1 MIGHRK
7 SNRLVAGLSL
17 LWIVVLAGAGDD
29 PTPAAKLAAEY
40 GSEVRPILERYC
52 LTCHSAEAKKGDL
65 DLDRFTTLGA
75 VRKDVKPWQGMVEQL
90 ETGEMP
96 PKKKPQPTA
105 DERRRLIAWVRGFLD
120 SEALSRAGDP
130 GQVGL
135 RRLSNAEYD
144 ATVRDVTGVDLR
156 PAREFPADGA
166 AGEGFT
172 NASEALGMSP
182 TLLAKY
188 LKASKE
194 IASHAILLPDG
205 IRFSPSNTRRDWTD
219 ESVAQMRRF
228 YAGYTT
234 DLDGHWTPQP
244 YLWALV
250 RHRDDLAAGKVTP
263 AAVAASEKL
272 SPKYL
277 AKLHEA
283 LSAGD
288 PHGPMGRLR
297 SLLGRASAEDA
308 GTLGAEVAAWQGP
321 LWTFQN
327 IGSYRYGNVVRPVA
341 NEPALVDL
349 KVTRTALKPAP
360 GQGEVVLY
368 LVARDLSAAGGPGHA
383 VWDRPRFEGNGQ
395 PLLLRDY
402 AEFGPRYEMDYAAI
416 FAETPRYLAAT
427 IEAAHDRNLS
437 ADDLARKHELDP
449 AWLAR
454 WIDLAALRPVVEEG
468 GVEKEPGKLTPAV
481 PLALLDGR
489 VTAGP
494 KVLGWTTPG
503 TGLPSLL
510 ANSSDEAARIPGL
523 IPPHRVAVHP
533 TPTEFAAAAWKS
545 PIAGRV
551 RVTARIA
558 HAHPACGNGV
568 AWWVEVRKGDQARI
582 LAEGTL
588 ELGKETTVPPRD
600 LSVTPGDLVI
610 LAVDARD
617 GSHSCDLTEIA
628 LTVGEAG
635 KPGGRTWD
643 LAGDVAGNLGDGNP
657 HADGFG
663 NAAVWS
669 FVKGPTRPVYGESGP
684 PVPADSVLGRWRE
697 AASDPGRQ
705 VESAELAGR
714 LGALLGGARPLDEK
728 HPDRKLYDTLA
739 ALDGP
744 LFRGLEPSRLGKP
757 RPRPG
762 RYGLDE
768 ARFGTRPGGKA
779 VDGDDLVVPLDQ
791 VVEVRLPAAL
801 FRDREFV
808 AEGTLDADSG
818 GGVVQFSVSTAPP
831 VSGARWD
838 GKSPLVAAPAARG
851 PLLVGLAEFRRLF
864 PPLLCYPNV
873 IPLDEVVCLK
883 TFHREDGPLIDLFL
897 DDEQARQIDRLWA
910 EHRFISKFPV
920 VENEY
925 LPLFIGFVTQD
936 QPKELLAYFE
946 SQREPFRRRAE
957 AFQEDFEAAA
967 PAQFRTLSDF
977 AALAYRR
984 PLSGGE
990 RQGLLDLYR
999 TLREEGRS
1007 HEDAFRG
1014 VLERVLVS
1022 PAFLYHL
1029 EEPPPGQ
1036 GPRPVNDWEI
1046 AARLSYFLWSST
1058 PDEPLRRLAAEGRLH
1073 EPAVLA
1079 AQSRRMMKDDR
1090 VRALAIEFGTQWI
1103 HVRGFDGLKE
1113 KNEALF
1119 PSFDDT
1125 LRKAMSEESI
1135 MVFLALMRD
1144 ERPVAEILDSDAT
1157 YLDETLARHYG
1168 IPGVSGPEWRRVA
1181 GVKAHGRGGIL
1192 GFASVLTKQAGA
1204 SRTSPV
1210 LRGNWVV
1217 ETLLGEKLPRPPV
1230 GVPQLPEGETGND
1243 GLTMRQ
1249 LVEKHVSAVECAAC
1263 HQRIDPFG
1271 FSLEKYDPIGRLRE
1285 KDLGGL
1291 PVDAKSRLREGTE
1304 FDGIDGLRNYLLT
1317 RKRDVFTRLFCRKL
1331 LGYALGREVTLTDQ
1345 PLIDAMIAGMDRHD
1359 GRVSSLVE
1367 AIVGSTQFRSIR
1379 GRGFVEG
1386 D

>member
-1 MIGHRK
+1 MIGIGNSGRF
-7 SNRLVAGLSL
+7 VVGLSL
-17 LWIVVLAGAGDD
+17 LLPVVLAGAGDG
-29 PTPAAKLAAEY
+29 PSPSAKLAAEY

-52 LTCHSAEAKKGDL
+52 LGCHSTKAKKGDL
-65 DLDRFTTLGA
+65 DLERFTSLGA
-75 VRKDVKPWQGMVEQL
+75 VRKDAKPWQGMVEML

-135 RRLSNAEYD
+135 RRLSNAEYN
-144 ATVRDVTGVDLR
+144 ATVRDVTGVDLQ

-172 NASEALGMSP
+172 NAAEALGMSP

-194 IASHAILLPDG
+194 IASHAMLLPDG
-205 IRFSPSNTRRDWTD
+205 LRFSPSNTRRDWTN
-219 ESVAQMRRF
+219 ESVAQLRRF

-234 DLDGHWTPQP
+234 DADGHWDPQP
-244 YLWALV
+244 YLSALV
-250 RHRDDLAAGKVTP
+250 RRRDELAAGKVTP
-263 AAVAASEKL
+263 VAVAAAEKL
-272 SPKYL
+272 NPKYL
-277 AKLHEA
+277 TVLYQA
-283 LSAGD
+283 LSGD
-288 PHGPMGRLR
+288 DPSVPMDRLR
-297 SLLGRASAEDA
+297 ALWRRATVKDA
-308 GTLGAEVAAWQGP
+308 GALGAEVSAWQGP
-321 LWTFQN
+321 LWTFQQ
-327 IGSYRYGNVVRPVA
+327 IGSYRYGNVVRQVA
-341 NEPALVDL
+341 NVPALVESQSL
-349 KVTRTALKPAP
+349 RTALKPAP
-360 GQGEVVLY
+360 GQADVVLY
-368 LVARDLSAAGGPGHA
+368 LVARDLSTAEGSGLA
-383 VWDRPRFEGNGQ
+383 VWQRPRFEGNGRP

-402 AEFGPRYEMDYAAI
+402 AEFGPRYEVDYAAI
-416 FAETPRYLAAT
+416 FAETPRYLAAA
-427 IEAAHDRNLS
+427 IEAANDRGLS
-437 ADDLARKHELDP
+437 ADDLARRHKLDP
-449 AWLAR
+449 AWLPR
-454 WIDLAALRPVVEEG
+454 WIDLAALGPVAGKGDE
-468 GVEKEPGKLTPAV
+468 EKEPGMPTPAV
-481 PLALLDGR
+481 PLVLLDDR
-489 VTAGP
+489 VSVRP
-494 KVLGWTTPG
+494 KVGGWKESRTD
-503 TGLPSLL
+503 LPFLL
-510 ANSSDEAARIPGL
+510 ANSSNEAVQVSGL

-533 TPTEFAAAAWKS
+533 TPTEFAAAVWKS

-551 RVTARIA
+551 RVTARVA

-568 AWWVEVRKGDQARI
+568 AWWVERRKGDKASV

-588 ELGKETTVPPRD
+588 DLGKETTFPPRT

-617 GSHSCDLTEIA
+617 GSHGCDLTEVG
-628 LTVGEAG
+628 LTVAETG
-635 KPGGRTWD
+635 KPGRTWD
-643 LAGDVAGNLGDGNP
+643 LAGDVADNVGDGNP
-657 HADGFG
+657 HADRLG

-669 FVKGPTRPVYGESGP
+669 FVKGPTRPVHGESGP
-684 PVPADSVLGRWRE
+684 SVLADSVLGRWRE
-697 AASDPGRQ
+697 AASDPGRRTK
-705 VESAELAGR
+705 AADLAGR
-714 LGALLGGARPLDEK
+714 LGALLTGARPADEK
-728 HPDRKLYDTLA
+728 HPDRKLYDALA

-744 LFRGLEPSRLGKP
+744 LLRGLEPSRLGKT

-762 RYGLDE
+762 RYGLDR
-768 ARFGTRPGGKA
+768 ARFGTHPGGKA
-779 VDGDDLVVPLDQ
+779 VGEAALVVPLNQ

-808 AEGTLDADSG
+808 AEGTLDAGSKD
-818 GGVVQFSVSTAPP
+818 GVVQFQVLTAPP
-831 VSGARWD
+831 ASGARLD
-838 GKSPLVAAPAARG
+838 GKSPVVAAPAARG
-851 PLLVGLAEFRRLF
+851 PLLAGFAEFRRLF
-864 PPLLCYPNV
+864 PPFLCYPNV
-873 IPLDEVVCLK
+873 LPLDEVVCLK
-883 TFHREDGPLIDLFL
+883 TFHREDGPLIGLFL
-897 DDEQARQIDRLWA
+897 DDEQTRKIDRLWA

-920 VENEY
+920 VENDY

-957 AFQEDFEAAA
+957 AFQKDFEAAA
-967 PAQFRTLSDF
+967 PAQLRALFDF
-977 AALAYRR
+977 TALAYRR

-990 RQGLLDLYR
+990 RQDLLDLYK
-999 TLREEGRS
+999 TLQKEGRS

-1029 EEPPPGQ
+1029 EGPPPGKA
-1036 GPRPVNDWEI
+1036 PRPVNDWEL

-1058 PDEPLRRLAAEGRLH
+1058 PDEPLRRLAAEGRLR
-1073 EPAVLA
+1073 EPRVLA
-1079 AQSRRMMKDDR
+1079 SQARRMLKDER
-1090 VRALAIEFGTQWI
+1090 VRALAIEFGAQWI

-1119 PSFDDT
+1119 PTFDDK
-1125 LRKAMSEESI
+1125 LRKAMYEESI
-1135 MVFLALMRD
+1135 LFFQDLFRD
-1144 ERPVAEILDSDAT
+1144 DRSVAQVLDSDAT
-1157 YLDETLARHYG
+1157 YLDETLAKHYG
-1168 IPGVSGPEWRRVA
+1168 IPGVSGPGWRRVE
-1181 GVKAHGRGGIL
+1181 GVKNYGRGGIL

-1243 GLTMRQ
+1243 GLTMRR
-1249 LVEKHVSAVECAAC
+1249 LVEKHVSAVECAVC

-1271 FSLEKYDPIGRLRE
+1271 FSLEKYDPIGRLRD

-1291 PVDAKSRLREGTE
+1291 PVDAKSKLREGTE
-1304 FDGIDGLRNYLLT
+1304 FEGIDGLRNYLLT
-1317 RKRDVFTRLFCRKL
+1317 RKKDVFTRLFCRKL

-1359 GRVSSLVE
+1359 GRVSSLVDT
-1367 AIVGSTQFRSIR
+1367 IVGSPQFRSIR
-1379 GRGFVEG
+1379 GRGFVE
-1386 D
+1386 DD